1 MTLNKMM
8 IIGNLGADPELR
20 YTPSGKAVT
29 NLRVA
34 VNHNFRGA
42 DGEWQ
47 KATQWFNVEV
57 WDQAAERAAEQL
69 RKGNKVYAEGRLRTR
84 EWEGQDGQK
93 RTSVEIRADRVVSLE
108 RREPGEGFGG
118 GGMTDVPM
126 ETGAAVARPQ
136 PAASRPTAGDEP
148 FVDVDDI
155 PF

>member
-34 VNHNFRGA
+34 VNDNRKGP
-42 DGEWQ
+42 DG
-47 KATQWFNVEV
+47 QWIEETLWMRVEV

-69 RKGNKVYAEGRLRTR
+69 RKGNKVYAEGQLRAR
-84 EWEGQDGQK
+84 EYDAADGQK
-93 RTSVEIRADRVVSLE
+93 RTSLELRFARVISLE
-108 RREPGEGFGG
+108 RRDRDASFS
-118 GGMTDVPM
+118 V
-126 ETGAAVARPQ
+126 ETGDDAAVP
-136 PAASRPTAGDEP
+136 STAGPRPRGARSPQAPERGSDT
-148 FVDVDDI
+148 VDIDDI

>member
-47 KATQWFNVEV
+47 KETQWFNVEV
-57 WDQAAERAAEQL
+57 WGQAAERAAEQL

-93 RTSVEIRADRVVSLE
+93 RTSVEIRADRVVGLE
-108 RREPGEGFGG
+108 RRESGEGFGG

-126 ETGAAVARPQ
+126 ETGATAARPQ
-136 PAASRPTAGDEP
+136 PAASRPASGDEP

>member
-29 NLRVA
+29 NL
-34 VNHNFRGA
+34 
-42 DGEWQ
+42 
-47 KATQWFNVEV
+47 
-57 WDQAAERAAEQL
+57 
-69 RKGNKVYAEGRLRTR
+69 
-84 EWEGQDGQK
+84 EGQDGQK
-93 RTSVEIRADRVVSLE
+93 RTSVEIRADRVQSLE
-108 RREPGEGFGG
+108 RREPGEGFSG

-126 ETGAAVARPQ
+126 ETGTPAARPQ
-136 PAASRPTAGDEP
+136 AAASRPASGDEP